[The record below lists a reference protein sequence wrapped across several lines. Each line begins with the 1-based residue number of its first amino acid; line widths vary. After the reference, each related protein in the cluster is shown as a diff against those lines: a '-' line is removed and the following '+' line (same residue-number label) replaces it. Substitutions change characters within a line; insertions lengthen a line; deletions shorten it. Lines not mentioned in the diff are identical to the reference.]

1 MALKRWNVEEFGF
14 INRKQQQI
22 VKDLNELEEHGDLV
36 RKVSRRVWNFN
47 KTFGKSQNSRKHCF
61 LKSLGLD
68 G

>member
-36 RKVSRRVWNFN
+36 RKVSRRVCNFN
-47 KTFGKSQNSRKHCF
+47 KTFGKSQNSMKHCF
-61 LKSLGLD
+61 FKSLRFD